1 MATMTQAMR
10 HPPDPATFARMTTSE
25 MRQAFLLEDLFEAG
39 RVKFYYSYIDRAVIG
54 GAVPG
59 HETLVLQTCRE
70 LAAEY
75 FAQRRELG
83 VINIGGPGRI
93 RVGVQEFLVE
103 RKEALYIG
111 RGNPEVGF
119 SSPDAGNPAQ
129 FYFVSYPA
137 HTAHPCAKV
146 GMAQAESTDLGNSEH
161 ANRRS
166 IHKLI
171 HPAGAK
177 SCQLSLGFTEI
188 ASGSVWN
195 TMPAHTHPRRSEIY
209 MYFDLP
215 AGEVVVHSMGE
226 PMETRHLVI
235 RNRQAVV
242 SPSWSVH
249 AGVGTTNYSFVWA
262 MGGENQEFSDMDMAP
277 METLG

>member
-1 MATMTQAMR
+1 MTTTTKAMR
-10 HPPDPATFARMTTSE
+10 HPPDPATFARMTTAE
-25 MRQAFLLEDLFEAG
+25 MRQAFLLEDLFEPG
-39 RVKFYYSYIDRAVIG
+39 SLRFYYSYVDRAVIG

-59 HETLVLQTCRE
+59 REALVLQTCKE

-75 FAQRRELG
+75 FTQRRELG
-83 VINIGGPGRI
+83 VINIGGPGSI
-93 RVGVQEFLVE
+93 RVGKQEFPVD
-103 RKEALYIG
+103 RKAGLYIG

-119 SSPDAGNPAQ
+119 SSSDPGNPAQ

-137 HTAHPCAKV
+137 HTAHLCAKA
-146 GMAQAESTDLGNSEH
+146 GKGQAESSDLGNAEH
-161 ANRRS
+161 ANRRT
-166 IHKLI
+166 IHRLI
-171 HPAGAK
+171 PTSGIK

-188 ASGSVWN
+188 ATGSVWN

-215 AGEVVVHSMGE
+215 AGEVVIHSMGE
-226 PMETRHLVI
+226 PTETRHLVI
-235 RNRQAVV
+235 RNRQVVV
-242 SPSWSVH
+242 SPSWSIH
-249 AGVGTTNYSFVWA
+249 AGVGTTNYTFVWA